1 MTMNK
6 YEKTAKDEILYLS
19 KLYLENSR
27 LILFGSR
34 AKNSNTRY
42 SDFDL
47 AVIPSKTFDKSKLT
61 LFIDA
66 IQESSK
72 IIYPVDVVLYNDL
85 ALSWQKT
92 INEEGQIWKS

>member
-1 MTMNK
+1 MNK
-6 YEKTAKDEILYLS
+6 YEKTAKREILSLS
-19 KLYLENSR
+19 KLYLGNSK

-34 AKNSNTRY
+34 AKNTYHRH

-47 AVIPSKTFDKSKLT
+47 AVYPSKEFDKKKLT

-72 IIYPVDVVLYNDL
+72 IIYPVDVVLYDDL
-85 ALSWQKT
+85 APSWQAT
-92 INEEGQIWKS
+92 IREEGQVWKN

>member
-1 MTMNK
+1 MNK
-6 YEKTAKDEILYLS
+6 YEQTAKDEILALS
-19 KLYLENSR
+19 TLYLGNSR

-34 AKNSNTRY
+34 AKNSYNRY

-47 AVIPSKTFDKSKLT
+47 AVLPSKEFDTNRLT

-72 IIYPVDVVLYNDL
+72 IIYPVDVVMYNDL
-85 ALSWQKT
+85 ASSWQAT
-92 INEEGQIWKS
+92 IREEGQVWKN

>member
-1 MTMNK
+1 MNK
-6 YEKTAKDEILYLS
+6 YEKTAKDEILNLS
-19 KLYLENSR
+19 KLYLENST

-34 AKNSNTRY
+34 AKNTNTRY

-47 AVIPSKTFDKSKLT
+47 AVLPPKEFKKNKLT

-72 IIYPVDVVLYNDL
+72 IIYPVDVVLYDDL

-92 INEEGQIWKS
+92 IREEGQIWKS